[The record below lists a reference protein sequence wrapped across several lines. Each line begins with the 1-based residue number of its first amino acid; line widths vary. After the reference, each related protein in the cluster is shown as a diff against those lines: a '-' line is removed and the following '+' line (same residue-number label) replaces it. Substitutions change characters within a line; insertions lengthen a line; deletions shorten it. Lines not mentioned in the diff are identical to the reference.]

1 MSGYNTEWGA
11 AEEQHVRKLGKSK
24 TILRKMMVPMVV
36 VLLLQACMFLGVL
49 LFGGTLRQLNQNAVE
64 ILNERVINRKNYL
77 ENEMIQYWSGLDESV
92 EYINGVTA
100 GVLAENGGTA
110 GGIAANSQEANAILE
125 QASKNLIELL
135 RRKNVTGV
143 FLVLNGQDDPY
154 QTMGVEK
161 SGIYFRDLDPLSN
174 SVDNT
179 DLMLE
184 RAPSALTR
192 KLGITMD
199 TNWNPQ
205 FAFPE
210 DRPAGSYD
218 FFYKPF
224 RAALEYAGTAYN
236 DLGYW
241 SRPFRFSEGDIEV
254 ITYSVPLLDAQ
265 GAPYGVLGVEISV
278 QHLKKLLPYDE
289 LAGDKAGSYML
300 SIQSGE
306 EPVYENLVENGPIFQ
321 QIIGSLEEIRFLPTV
336 QYKGG
341 YKMESSDDTSQT
353 IYGCIQYFQLY
364 NTNTPFEQEQWAL
377 IGVLESKQLFGF
389 ADKVR
394 ATILAGTLVSLIL
407 GLLSV
412 VVTSRVMT
420 NPITLLVRKVK
431 GSNPNLPVV
440 FEKTWISEIDE
451 LADAITSLSG
461 NVAESASR
469 LSKIIESASIAI
481 GAFEYRVREQQ
492 VFYTGRFFDIIE
504 IDYDHGENGLVD
516 KETFEKR
523 MLQFKLFSREAESD
537 GTTVFQ
543 VQHAQ
548 DSPRWVRMKVF
559 QEEKKVFGVVEDI
572 TQEVIEKKK
581 LEYERDYDLLTN
593 LLNRRA
599 FYVALE
605 ALFAKPEELGV
616 GAMVMFDL
624 DNLKYINDTYGH
636 DYGDRYIRCIAG
648 VLKKFTPGNA
658 VLSRLSGDEFYLFLY
673 GYPDKQRVETAL
685 GRLKRGVGNTVFP
698 LPGDPAFRVRAS
710 AGVAWYPF
718 DSDSYEKLI
727 HYADFAMYT
736 VKNTVKGE
744 IRQFDAEEYQKDSYL
759 LHNREA
765 LNKLID
771 QNLLEYHFQP
781 IVHAATGKV
790 FAYEALMR
798 SKLETLH
805 SPAEIL
811 TLARS
816 QSKLYQIERL
826 TWFDALESY
835 SRLESVESSCRL
847 FINSIAN
854 QTLSRE
860 DMAEIE
866 RQYRPLLNRI
876 VVEITEEEKQ
886 NDVFVMLK
894 REYTKKWGAA
904 IALDDFGTGYNGET
918 MLLHLSP
925 QYVKIDM
932 SIVRDI
938 DIDENR
944 QKLLTNLLSYTKER
958 QIEVIAEGVETA
970 GELRTLLRLGVDYL
984 QGFYLGM
991 PSSCVQPVNPK
1002 AVEIIRSCKGKT
1014 L

>member
-1 MSGYNTEWGA
+1 M
-11 AEEQHVRKLGKSK
+11 RKLGKSK
-24 TILRKMMVPMVV
+24 TILRKMMVPMVAG
-36 VLLLQACMFLGVL
+36 LLLQACVFLGVL
-49 LFGGTLRQLNQNAVE
+49 LFGGTLRQINQNAVD

-77 ENEMIQYWSGLDESV
+77 ENEMIQYGSVLDESV
-92 EYINGVTA
+92 KYVNCVTA
-100 GVLAENGGTA
+100 RVLAESGIAA
-110 GGIAANSQEANAILE
+110 GGIAANSKEANAILE
-125 QASKNLIELL
+125 EASQSLIDLL
-135 RRKNVTGV
+135 RRRNVTGA

-154 QTMGVEK
+154 QTTGVEK

-174 SVDNT
+174 SANNT

-205 FAFPE
+205 FEFPE
-210 DRPAGSYD
+210 GRSAVAYD
-218 FFYKPF
+218 FYYKPF
-224 RAALEYAGTAYN
+224 RAALEYAGTDYS

-254 ITYSVPLLDAQ
+254 ITYSVPLMDAQ

-278 QHLKKLLPYDE
+278 EHLKKLLPYDE
-289 LAGDKAGSYML
+289 LAGDKTGSYVL
-300 SIQSGE
+300 TIRNGE
-306 EPVYENLVENGPIFQ
+306 EPAYENLVENGPIFQ
-321 QIIGSLEEIRFLPTV
+321 QITGSLEEIRFLPASL
-336 QYKGG
+336 YEGG
-341 YKMESSDDTSQT
+341 YKMESSCKTSQT
-353 IYGCIQYFQLY
+353 VYGCIQYLQLY
-364 NTNTPFEQEQWAL
+364 NTNTPVEQEQWAL
-377 IGVLESKQLFGF
+377 IGVLESRQLFGF
-389 ADKVR
+389 AGKVR
-394 ATILAGTLVSLIL
+394 ATILAGSLLSLVL

-412 VVTSRVMT
+412 VIISRIVT

-440 FEKTWISEIDE
+440 FDKTWITEVDE
-451 LADAITSLSG
+451 LAAAITSLSG
-461 NVAESASR
+461 NVAESASK

-481 GAFEYRVREQQ
+481 GAFEYHMRENQ
-492 VFYTGRFFDIIE
+492 VFYTERFFEIMG
-504 IDYDHGENGLVD
+504 IDYDREENGFTD
-516 KETFEKR
+516 KKTFEKR
-523 MLQFKLFSREAESD
+523 MLQLRSFVRERKFD
-537 GTTVFQ
+537 GTTVVQ

-548 DSPRWVRMKVF
+548 DSPRWVRIKVYY
-559 QEEKKVFGVVEDI
+559 EEKKVFGVVENI
-572 TQEVIEKKK
+572 TQEIIEKKK

-605 ALFAKPEELGV
+605 ELFAKPEELGV

-648 VLKKFTPGNA
+648 VLKKFTPGKA

-685 GRLKRGVGNTVFP
+685 GRLKRAIGNTVFP

-718 DSDSYEKLI
+718 DSDSFEKLI

-744 IRQFDAEEYQKDSYL
+744 LRQFDAEEYQKDSYL
-759 LHNREA
+759 LHNREE

-771 QNLLEYHFQP
+771 QNLLEYYFQP
-781 IVHAATGKV
+781 IVNAATGTV

-826 TWFDALESY
+826 TWFGALESF
-835 SRLESVESSCRL
+835 SRLEGMKSGCRL

-854 QTLSRE
+854 QTLSRK
-860 DMAEIE
+860 DMVEIE
-866 RQYRPLLNRI
+866 RLYAPVLGQV

-886 NDVFVMLK
+886 NDVIVMLK

-904 IALDDFGTGYNGET
+904 IALDDFGTGYNGDT
-918 MLLHLSP
+918 MLLYLSP

-958 QIEVIAEGVETA
+958 QIGVIAEGVETA
-970 GELRTLLRLGVDYL
+970 GELKTLMRLGVDYL

-991 PSSCVQPVNPK
+991 PGPK
-1002 AVEIIRSCKGKT
+1002 AVPVRQEALDILLSFERDT
-1014 L
+1014 R